1 MSRRYGIPVNAAKE
15 SAPLTNG
22 GFILAEAVAKAK
34 ARLDPRQAAC
44 TLWADVFTSEDSF
57 DQPSPSR

>member
-15 SAPLTNG
+15 SALLTNG

-34 ARLDPRQAAC
+34 ARLDGFEASC
-44 TLWADVFTSEDSF
+44 MYIMG
-57 DQPSPSR
+57 

>member
-1 MSRRYGIPVNAAKE
+1 MNAAKE
-15 SAPLTNG
+15 SALLTNG